1 MAKKSKQLA
10 DFFHDT
16 LKDIY
21 FAEKKVLAALPKVAK
36 AADHGPKAG
45 PILPDVPTLGLE
57 APCVARD
64 LQSLDRD
71 ARPAILWRIKAAEMM
86 AYT

>member
-1 MAKKSKQLA
+1 MAKNSKQLA
-10 DFFHDT
+10 DFFHDI

-45 PILPDVPTLGLE
+45 PILPDTLGLE

-64 LQSLDRD
+64 LQSLDWDPRC
-71 ARPAILWRIKAAEMM
+71 LKKLLK
-86 AYT
+86 

>member
-1 MAKKSKQLA
+1 MAKNSKQLA
-10 DFFHDT
+10 DFFHDI

-21 FAEKKVLAALPKVAK
+21 FAEKKVLAALPKITK
-36 AADHGPKAG
+36 
-45 PILPDVPTLGLE
+45 
-57 APCVARD
+57 ARD

-71 ARPAILWRIKAAEMM
+71 ARPVILWRIKAAKMI